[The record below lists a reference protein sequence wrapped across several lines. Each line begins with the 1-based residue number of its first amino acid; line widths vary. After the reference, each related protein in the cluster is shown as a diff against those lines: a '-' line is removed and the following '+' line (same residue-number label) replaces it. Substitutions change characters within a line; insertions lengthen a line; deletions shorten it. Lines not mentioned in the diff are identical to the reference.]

1 LGFGLGI
8 AGFSLSLTLFVWDLS
23 GMGLSPLFSRED
35 SPHEAILSAGALTGP
50 TTYIDYNDRG
60 YRSPLMPALPTLRQL
75 AYLVELSER
84 LNFRAAADR
93 QFVTQSTLSAG
104 IKELETLLG
113 VQLVERDKHHVR
125 LTAVGEDVVARAR
138 ELLASATDMA
148 EAARSAAR
156 PLSGPLRLGA
166 IPTVAPY
173 LLPAVLPALRKA
185 HGALKLY
192 LREDL
197 TARLL
202 ERLRTSRLDVALIA
216 LPFDTGDLYVRELF
230 KDEFAYV
237 AKEADPAVRAK
248 AVPLRRIDTSDL
260 LLLEEGHCLR
270 DHAIAACGPR
280 KGGWESR
287 VEATSLTTLIQMVE
301 GGLGATL
308 LPRITLD
315 AGILKGT
322 HLVTRPLSSPAPSR
336 TLALVARR
344 TSPRRRDADLLAEF
358 LIEQHRRPARP

>member
-1 LGFGLGI
+1 
-8 AGFSLSLTLFVWDLS
+8 
-23 GMGLSPLFSRED
+23 
-35 SPHEAILSAGALTGP
+35 
-50 TTYIDYNDRG
+50 
-60 YRSPLMPALPTLRQL
+60 MPALPTLRQL
-75 AYLVELSER
+75 GYLVELSER

-104 IKELETLLG
+104 IKELETQLG

-125 LTAVGEDVVARAR
+125 LTTVGEDVAARAR
-138 ELLASATDMA
+138 ELLASATDLA

-156 PLSGPLRLGA
+156 PLCGPLRLGA
-166 IPTVAPY
+166 IPTIAPY
-173 LLPAVLPALRKA
+173 LLPGVLPALRRA
-185 HGALKLY
+185 YPELKLY

-202 ERLRTSRLDVALIA
+202 ERLRASRLDVALIA
-216 LPFDTGDLYVRELF
+216 LPFETGDLHVRELF
-230 KDEFAYV
+230 KDDFAFV
-237 AKEADPAVRAK
+237 AREGDPAVRAK
-248 AVPLRRIDTSDL
+248 AVPLRKIDTKDMV
-260 LLLEEGHCLR
+260 LLEEGHCLR

-280 KGGWESR
+280 RAAWGPR

-301 GGLGATL
+301 GGLGVTL

-315 AGILKGT
+315 AGILKST
-322 HLVTRPLSSPAPSR
+322 RLVARPFASAAPSR

-358 LIEQHRRPARP
+358 LIEQHRGARHAGSHETRRHSSRV